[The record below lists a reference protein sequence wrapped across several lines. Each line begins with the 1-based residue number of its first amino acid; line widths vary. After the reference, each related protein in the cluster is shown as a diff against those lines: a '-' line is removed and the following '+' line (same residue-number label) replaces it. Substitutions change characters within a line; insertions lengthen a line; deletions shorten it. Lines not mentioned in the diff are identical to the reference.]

1 MIHRAYIGIGSN
13 VGDPQANVR
22 AAIEALASIGKVA
35 RASSLYHT
43 KAWGVEDQPDYINAV
58 VLLKTTLPP
67 RMLLSAL
74 KSIEV
79 DLGRTPGERWGP
91 RIIDLDILTYDK
103 LTIVEDGLAI
113 PHKHLGDRAFVLVP
127 LAEIDASFAPA
138 YKLLDQTARAGVTI
152 AASR

>member
-22 AAIEALASIGKVA
+22 AAIEALASIGKIA
-35 RASSLYHT
+35 RASSLYRT
-43 KAWGVEDQPDYINAV
+43 KPWGIVDQPDYINAV

-67 RMLLSAL
+67 RALLSSL

-103 LTIVEDGLAI
+103 LTIAEDGA
-113 PHKHLGDRAFVLVP
+113 DVTQVL
-127 LAEIDASFAPA
+127 LS
-138 YKLLDQTARAGVTI
+138 
-152 AASR
+152 